1 MLMGRGLT
9 VDLPAVLPSCALSE
23 VIAGAITRCMGG
35 LSPTHSYKYNNIN

>member
-23 VIAGAITRCMGG
+23 VIAGELYVAWGG
-35 LSPTHSYKYNNIN
+35 LPPSHSYKYNNIN